1 MTGTVSQA
9 FRLTNTQWT
18 LVAFNVS
25 QVIVVGPRNQR
36 IRGHIGQA
44 PPPLASGDFFPVR
57 GFRIIRGIKLFDG
70 LYLRAD
76 TASEIEVKVYGAD
89 NMSGVLFFGQTPF
102 RAQGPGQSEI
112 SLPFEPQTLDGGAPD
127 TNYTGLAVI
136 DCGSPTTTTVV
147 RTIDGRRQGDLP

>member
-1 MTGTVSQA
+1 MTGTIQQA
-9 FRLTNTQWT
+9 FRLTNDAWT

-25 QVIVVGPRNQR
+25 QAIVVGPSHLR
-36 IRGHIGQA
+36 IRGHIGQE
-44 PPPLASGDFFPVR
+44 PPPLDTASYFPMR
-57 GFRIIRGIKLFDG
+57 GIRVIRGIKPFDG

-76 TASEIEVKVYGAD
+76 TASEIEVTVYGAND
-89 NMSGVLFFGQTPF
+89 MSGVLFFGKTPF

-127 TNYTGLAVI
+127 TEFEGLAVI

-147 RTIDGRRQGDLP
+147 RTIDGRIQGDLP

>member
-76 TASEIEVKVYGAD
+76 TASEIEVKVYGAND
-89 NMSGVLFFGQTPF
+89 MSGVMFFGKTPF

-127 TNYTGLAVI
+127 TDYTELSTI
-136 DCGSPTTTTVV
+136 DCGTPTNPTTL
-147 RTIDGRRQGDLP
+147 RAIDGSNRGDLP